1 MQQEVSFNEKVDIN
15 YQDKLLA
22 GKLVI
27 PDNSRA
33 LIIFAD
39 DSGNSIKDIRNQKV
53 AESLQK
59 EGFATLQ
66 FEMLTENELREENQ
80 KLDINFLAKR
90 ISSAYHWAK
99 TNPQTEHFNIGLFGF
114 NTGAAAAIIV
124 ATESE
129 NNINAV
135 VSLSGRP
142 DLVLNELELIRT
154 PVLLIVGG
162 ADNAVVTYNQKAL
175 PHIRQAESRINV
187 LQDSGHGFTDKHKLS
202 EVAKLTRD
210 WFIMHV

>member
-1 MQQEVSFNEKVDIN
+1 MQQEVSFNEKVYIN
-15 YQDKLLA
+15 YEDKLLN

-39 DSGNSIKDIRNQKV
+39 DSGNSLTDIRNLTI
-53 AESLQK
+53 ADALQN

-66 FEMLTENELREENQ
+66 FEMLTEYELKEERH

-90 ISSAYHWAK
+90 IDSAYHWAK
-99 TNPQTEHFNIGLFGF
+99 TNPQTEHLNIGLFGF
-114 NTGAAAAIIV
+114 NTGTAAAIIV

-129 NNINAV
+129 NNINAL

-142 DLVLNELELIRT
+142 DLVLKELELIRS
-154 PVLLIVGG
+154 PLLLIVGG

-187 LQDSGHGFTDKHKLS
+187 MQDSGHGFNDKNKLK
-202 EVAKLTRD
+202 EVARLTRD